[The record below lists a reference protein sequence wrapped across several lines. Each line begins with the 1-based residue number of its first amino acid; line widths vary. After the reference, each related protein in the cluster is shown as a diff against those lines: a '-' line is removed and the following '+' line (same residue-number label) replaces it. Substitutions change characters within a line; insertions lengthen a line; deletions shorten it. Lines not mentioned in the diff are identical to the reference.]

1 MKIPK
6 NCWHHA
12 FLVQICTKSCVGH
25 TGGTYS
31 APPDHLAGLGGGA
44 PGEGKEGGRGK
55 GKKKGEERKGKGEEG
70 MRGEAGDPQNFR
82 WIDAFD
88 L

>member
-1 MKIPK
+1 
-6 NCWHHA
+6 
-12 FLVQICTKSCVGH
+12 VE
-25 TGGTYS
+25 
-31 APPDHLAGLGGGA
+31 PP
-44 PGEGKEGGRGK
+44 GKGRREGGVK
-55 GKKKGEERKGKGEEG
+55 GRRRERKGREWKAKGEEG